1 LKPPSDVAVHVYGA
15 VERKA
20 RHITII
26 IIIHILISIAMF
38 AITRVRKNILS
49 FLPQSSK
56 LLRGAYVVAVK
67 VTLLGSLV
75 THFRVILDKILA
87 ASDIDVSMV
96 IIMNVPVRCVSW

>member
-1 LKPPSDVAVHVYGA
+1 MKPLSAVALHVYGA

-20 RHITII
+20 RHITTI

-67 VTLLGSLV
+67 FTLLGSLV

-87 ASDIDVSMV
+87 ESDIDVSMV
-96 IIMNVPVRCVSW
+96 ILMNIPVSPGR

>member
-1 LKPPSDVAVHVYGA
+1 LEPPSAVPVHVYGA
-15 VERKA
+15 VERKVH
-20 RHITII
+20 HITII
-26 IIIHILISIAMF
+26 IIIYIFISIAMF
-38 AITRVRKNILS
+38 VITRVRKNILS

-67 VTLLGSLV
+67 VTLLGSLL

-96 IIMNVPVRCVSW
+96 ILTNVPVSPER